1 MDPWKEI
8 LHRMKNEALGIMSH
22 VFLASCFENKFLTP
36 WIRGLKAISENE
48 KGESVGIIILLV
60 KEIDKHNKIME
71 SAKDIDPDV
80 VTPNDLMGFDIRSI
94 YLCLQSLTSLFKTS
108 NIYTW
113 IAVNDANLLDT
124 IYDFVK
130 GYKV

>member
-1 MDPWKEI
+1 
-8 LHRMKNEALGIMSH
+8 
-22 VFLASCFENKFLTP
+22 LTP

-48 KGESVGIIILLV
+48 KVESVGIIILLV